1 MGVHSLYNAFSQ
13 QGLNPSSLQHTTDV
27 SQKTEH
33 TVTENLLCLP
43 QQWLRALLVPTVPTW
58 SLAKLSWSG

>member
-43 QQWLRALLVPTVPTW
+43 QQWLRALLVPTVPT
-58 SLAKLSWSG
+58 